1 MRFRVLCAAFSV
13 LFCCLSAGSYVFAA
27 SGGSASSPA
36 ACREFR
42 LLEPVEVSESS
53 EPDDVVEPS
62 VDDGGAVDS
71 RAPVKSAYAPLSGGA
86 YFVADSALG
95 NALAFYVPVDYLDK
109 LAYTSDGDLF
119 NLSASSVYL
128 YCPSFPDYT
137 IYAQRFSKFQFRP
150 NSSGY
155 TYTDCNFSNVD
166 PVAVSILQNADKPMI
181 STDTLIIGVLAV
193 MVLLGCIFIIR
204 R

>member
-1 MRFRVLCAAFSV
+1 MRIRLLCAAFCV
-13 LFCCLSAGSYVFAA
+13 LFCCLCAGSYVSAA
-27 SGGSASSPA
+27 TGGHSPDSP
-36 ACREFR
+36 ACREFCV
-42 LLEPVEVSESS
+42 LEPVEVSEGS
-53 EPDDVVEPS
+53 DVGNVVEPTVS
-62 VDDGGAVDS
+62 VTGTDDSNA
-71 RAPVKSAYAPLSGGA
+71 VKSVYAPLSGGS

-95 NALAFYVPVDYLDK
+95 NALVFYVPVDYLNK
-109 LAYTSDGDLF
+109 LAYTSNGDLF

-155 TYTDCNFSNVD
+155 SYADCNFTNVD
-166 PVAVSILQNADKPMI
+166 PVAVSILQNADKPII

>member
-1 MRFRVLCAAFSV
+1 MRIRLLCAAFCV
-13 LFCCLSAGSYVFAA
+13 LFCCLCAGSYVSAA
-27 SGGSASSPA
+27 SGGHSSDAP
-36 ACREFR
+36 ACREFCVF
-42 LLEPVEVSESS
+42 EPVEVSEGSDVGNVVES
-53 EPDDVVEPS
+53 TVGPADKADSDVV
-62 VDDGGAVDS
+62 
-71 RAPVKSAYAPLSGGA
+71 KSIYAPLSGGS

-95 NALAFYVPVDYLDK
+95 NALVFYVPVDYLNK
-109 LAYTSDGDLF
+109 LAYTSNGDLF

-155 TYTDCNFSNVD
+155 TYADCNFTNVD
-166 PVAVSILQNADKPMI
+166 PVAVSILQNADKPII

>member
-1 MRFRVLCAAFSV
+1 MRIRLLCAAFCV
-13 LFCCLSAGSYVFAA
+13 LFCCLCAGSYVSAA
-27 SGGSASSPA
+27 SGGHSSAASS
-36 ACREFR
+36 CREFCVF
-42 LLEPVEVSESS
+42 EPVEVSEGF
-53 EPDDVVEPS
+53 DVGDVVES
-62 VDDGGAVDS
+62 TVGVSDKVASDA
-71 RAPVKSAYAPLSGGA
+71 VKSVYAPLSGGS
-86 YFVADSALG
+86 YFVADSDLG
-95 NALAFYVPVDYLDK
+95 NALVFYVPVDYLNK
-109 LAYTSDGDLF
+109 LAYTSNGDLF

-155 TYTDCNFSNVD
+155 TYTDCNFTNVD
-166 PVAVSILQNADKPMI
+166 PVAVSILQNADKPII

>member
-1 MRFRVLCAAFSV
+1 MVKYRVLGIALFVLLLLSCSCCYVYASV
-13 LFCCLSAGSYVFAA
+13 GGCSSSASAA
-27 SGGSASSPA
+27 SQSA
-36 ACREFR
+36 FY
-42 LLEPVEVSESS
+42 EPLEVSETING
-53 EPDDVVEPS
+53 DDVLNDS
-62 VDDGGAVDS
+62 VNDS
-71 RAPVKSAYAPLSGGA
+71 GSRDTRDLTPYAPLSGGS

-95 NALAFYVPVDYLDK
+95 NALVFYVPVDYLDK
-109 LAYTSDGDLF
+109 LAYTSNGDLF

-137 IYAQRFSKFQFRP
+137 IYAQRFSKFVFRP

-155 TYTDCNFSNVD
+155 NYSDCNFANVD
-166 PVAVSILQNADKPMI
+166 PIAVDILQNGDKPII

-193 MVLLGCIFIIR
+193 IVFLGCIFIIR

>member
-1 MRFRVLCAAFSV
+1 MRIRLLCAAFCV
-13 LFCCLSAGSYVFAA
+13 LFCCLCAGSYVSAA
-27 SGGSASSPA
+27 SGRYSSDASTY
-36 ACREFR
+36 REFCVF
-42 LLEPVEVSESS
+42 EPVEVSEGS
-53 EPDDVVEPS
+53 DVGDVVEPA
-62 VDDGGAVDS
+62 VGGTGTDDSNV
-71 RAPVKSAYAPLSGGA
+71 VKSVYAPLSGGS

-95 NALAFYVPVDYLDK
+95 NALVFYVPVDYLNK
-109 LAYTSDGDLF
+109 LAYTSNGDLF

-155 TYTDCNFSNVD
+155 SYTDCNFTNVD
-166 PVAVSILQNADKPMI
+166 PVAVSILQNADKPII